1 MIKVENNV
9 FDSLGYLENIEQMV
23 RKIFFELEL

>member
-23 RKIFFELEL
+23 RKIFFEVEL